1 MTIILIVGGVIGYLI
16 GNMVAKKEGFTSMDT
31 MTGSPIIDDL
41 PNVRGIAPQ
50 QNPDFKPPYQD
61 DDTPSPEFEVLGDDL
76 DMLETANH
84 GLNQNLVL
92 PADLGPSHEEWTE
105 DQQML

>member
-1 MTIILIVGGVIGYLI
+1 
-16 GNMVAKKEGFTSMDT
+16 MVSKKEGFTSMDT

-61 DDTPSPEFEVLGDDL
+61 NDTPSPECEVLGDDL
-76 DMLETANH
+76 DMLETANQ
-84 GLNQNLVL
+84 GLNQNLIL
-92 PADLGPSHEEWTE
+92 PADRGPTNVVEYKVKSRELVIYKPS
-105 DQQML
+105 QFKSI